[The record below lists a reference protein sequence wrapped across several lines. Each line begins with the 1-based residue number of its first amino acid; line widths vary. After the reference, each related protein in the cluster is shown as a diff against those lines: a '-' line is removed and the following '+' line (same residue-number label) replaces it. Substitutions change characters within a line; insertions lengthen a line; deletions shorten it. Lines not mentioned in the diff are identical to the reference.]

1 MVRPFDCALHNRHA
15 IRNARTHLDTTSPK
29 TEAQEGHCSQARPNM
44 RHNLSTLCLLQHT
57 YRHTCNMCTKC
68 HRRIMTRYSLP

>member
-1 MVRPFDCALHNRHA
+1 MVRPFDCALHNR
-15 IRNARTHLDTTSPK
+15 RNVCNIGKIPQRTPSPM
-29 TEAQEGHCSQARPNM
+29 EAWSPERGQAKPNM

-68 HRRIMTRYSLP
+68 HGRIMARYSLP